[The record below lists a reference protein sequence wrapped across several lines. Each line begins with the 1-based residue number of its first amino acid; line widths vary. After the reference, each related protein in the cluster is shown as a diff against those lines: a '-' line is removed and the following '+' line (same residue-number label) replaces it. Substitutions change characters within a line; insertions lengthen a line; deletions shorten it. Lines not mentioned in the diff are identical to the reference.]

1 MTAEGGRRAR
11 KMKHPHVGACRLDFC
26 GYDRCP
32 HCSFDPTSMNDYCD
46 AHRPAAQPSESER
59 EGAAVRRIQ
68 EPAGVRTACDG
79 CSAESS
85 DLIRISPTEGDPVHL
100 CIGCAV
106 QVATSVQDLVAPP
119 SPPSTGQSREQG
131 EVCKRCLEPVDVVW
145 LAPDWLWEKARTSPD
160 DLGHNVLCVRCFS
173 LAAEGAGFPV
183 WFEARR
189 HAAEPCIPRKDVA
202 VLDLCDIA
210 SRHRECGPYCA
221 DLRAEF
227 AAALESKP

>member
-1 MTAEGGRRAR
+1 MDAFGTRHFQWEGGQHCVCGR
-11 KMKHPHVGACRLDFC
+11 PWPCGA
-26 GYDRCP
+26 
-32 HCSFDPTSMNDYCD
+32 
-46 AHRPAAQPSESER
+46 
-59 EGAAVRRIQ
+59 
-68 EPAGVRTACDG
+68 
-79 CSAESS
+79 
-85 DLIRISPTEGDPVHL
+85 
-100 CIGCAV
+100 
-106 QVATSVQDLVAPP
+106 APP
-119 SPPSTGQSREQG
+119 SPPSTGQPPRCYVCGTPQCRACKKMHGTPRDNHCSHAFMEPPSTGQSREQG